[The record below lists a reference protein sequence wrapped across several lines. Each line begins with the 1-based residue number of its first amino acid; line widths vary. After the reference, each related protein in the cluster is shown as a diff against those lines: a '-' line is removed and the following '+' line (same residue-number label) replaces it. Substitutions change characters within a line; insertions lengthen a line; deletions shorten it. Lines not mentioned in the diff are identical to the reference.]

1 MARKTDALTAEEFA
15 SLLVVGNVPPNGRA
29 PIIPAA
35 HRDRLIALGYM
46 VFLSGRLR
54 MTTNGR
60 VRIYAGQLA
69 AAWGLLFWWL

>member
-1 MARKTDALTAEEFA
+1 MPPKTEPLTDKEFA
-15 SLLVVGNVPPNGRA
+15 SLLVVGNVPPNGPA
-29 PIIPAA
+29 PVIPVA

-46 VFLSGRLR
+46 AHLSGRLR

-69 AAWGLLFWWL
+69 AG